1 MSKINIR
8 NWTAEKV
15 IALAKANPD
24 GFTVD
29 IETGDK
35 VTQGYA
41 VGMTHGLSPED
52 AAVVANLIA
61 LGSFMPS
68 SVYVWTIGGWYDV
81 TNEGHEYIIDV
92 GFVTAWQEAAET
104 FGKVYNQDAIFDLN
118 EGKTIT
124 LKGA

>member
-1 MSKINIR
+1 MKKINIR
-8 NWTAEKV
+8 NWTSFKV
-15 IALAKANPD
+15 IELADANPE

-29 IETGDK
+29 IETGEK

-61 LGSFMPS
+61 LGSWMPS
-68 SVYVWTIGGWYDV
+68 SVYVWTIGGWRDD
-81 TNEGHEYIIDV
+81 TGKYIIDV

-104 FGKVYNQDAIFDLN
+104 FGKVYNQDAIYDLN
-118 EGKTIT
+118 VGQCIS
-124 LKGA
+124 LKGD

>member
-1 MSKINIR
+1 MSKMNIR
-8 NWTAEKV
+8 NWDTGKIV
-15 IALAKANPD
+15 ALADANPE

-41 VGMTHGLSPED
+41 VGMTHGLEPQD
-52 AAVVANLIA
+52 AAVIANLIA

-68 SVYVWTIGGWYDV
+68 SVYVWTIGGWKDN
-81 TNEGHEYIIDV
+81 TGKYIIDV

-104 FGKVYNQDAIFDLN
+104 FGKVYNQDAIYDLN
-118 EGKTIT
+118 VGQVIS
-124 LKGA
+124 LKGD

>member
-1 MSKINIR
+1 MKFNIR
-8 NWTAEKV
+8 NWTSFKV
-15 IALAKANPD
+15 IELADANPE

-29 IETGDK
+29 IETGEK

-68 SVYVWTIGGWYDV
+68 SVYVWTIGGWRD
-81 TNEGHEYIIDV
+81 NDGKYIIDV

-104 FGKVYNQDAIFDLN
+104 FGKVYNQDAIYDLSA
-118 EGKTIT
+118 GQALPVPFP
-124 LKGA
+124 LKGE